1 MNLQNI
7 TYLFSSIKYI
17 QIFRTKGNR
26 GFDMGSKPLC
36 THITIKRSRTQ
47 NYYGTGTG
55 KVLGNIS

>member
-1 MNLQNI
+1 
-7 TYLFSSIKYI
+7 
-17 QIFRTKGNR
+17 
-26 GFDMGSKPLC
+26 MGSKLLC